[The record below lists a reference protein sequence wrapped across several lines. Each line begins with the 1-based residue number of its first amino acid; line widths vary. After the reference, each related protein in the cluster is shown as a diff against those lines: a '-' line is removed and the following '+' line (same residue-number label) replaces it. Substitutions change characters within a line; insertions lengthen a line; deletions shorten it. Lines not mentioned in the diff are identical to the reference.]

1 VKRAGVWVRLA
12 MCVIALSSLGVGAA
26 SVSDAELAKQQLP
39 LIPGVKKAA
48 TDASGNSASLI
59 DVKSTAHRIVVTVTD
74 GKLLSAPSAERE
86 LQASK
91 IAAAIATAIAGKP
104 QFEQVLVIRIDYAKQ
119 QGGTAVIVD
128 GIDFTK
134 DAQGV
139 FRLHVT

>member
-1 VKRAGVWVRLA
+1 
-12 MCVIALSSLGVGAA
+12 MCVIALSALGAA
-26 SVSDAELAKQQLP
+26 AAPVSDAELAKQQLP

-59 DVKSTAHRIVVTVTD
+59 DVKSTAHRMVVTVTD
-74 GKLLSAPSAERE
+74 SKLLSSPSTERE
-86 LQASK
+86 QQATK
-91 IAAAIATAIAGKP
+91 IAAAVASAIAGKP
-104 QFEQVLVIRIDYAKQ
+104 QFEQVLVIRVDYAKQ

-134 DAQGV
+134 DAQGI